1 MNKKT
6 IKFENPPNHINK
18 YLTHWTG
25 REKNC
30 DEAFDTLCKI
40 IKSKKLKFSRCNNGF
55 DYKSGKKTSLPIVC
69 FTDTPIEQSLE
80 HCQRYNYFG
89 ISFNKEKM
97 IECGANPVLYMVN
110 NRIKHQELLFN
121 MQSANASYFTDLKR
135 YFYKNNEE
143 RNLFSWVLSIT
154 QPYVTKKV
162 KSKGYS
168 EYLEREWRIIRVLP
182 TTFTKNTIETGGNYN
197 EKLKQKIECEYE
209 MKENEETC
217 YLPFEN
223 CFIENIIV
231 LNEDKYIN
239 QCESLMKEVGLT
251 CDLILV
257 DKTQLKNNFN

>member
-6 IKFENPPNHINK
+6 IEFENPPNHINK

-25 REKNC
+25 RGKNC
-30 DEAFDTLCKI
+30 DEAFDILCKI

-55 DYKSGKKTSLPIVC
+55 EYISKKMSVPMIC

-97 IECGANPVLYMVN
+97 IECGANPVLYMVE
-110 NRIKHQELLFN
+110 NRKSNQEFLFDFK
-121 MQSANASYFTDLKR
+121 MSKFGSFGHFFYF
-135 YFYKNNEE
+135 NNELA
-143 RNLFSWVLSIT
+143 NKLSWFSSIS
-154 QPYVTKKV
+154 QPYKTKKLA
-162 KSKGYS
+162 SKGFA

-223 CFIENIIV
+223 YFIENIIV

-257 DKTQLKNNFN
+257 DKTQLRQ